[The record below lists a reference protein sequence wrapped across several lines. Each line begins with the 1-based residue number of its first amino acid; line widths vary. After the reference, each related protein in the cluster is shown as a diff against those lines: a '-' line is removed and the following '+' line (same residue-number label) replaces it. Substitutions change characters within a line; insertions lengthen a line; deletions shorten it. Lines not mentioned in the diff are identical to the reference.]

1 MTGPLSG
8 YRILEMA
15 TNISGP
21 MGTMLLGDQGAD
33 VIKLETASG
42 DQGRVAGH
50 SRIGVDNMASFYLN
64 TNRNKRS
71 VVIDLKSPEG
81 LAAVQKIASQCDV
94 IVQNFRP
101 GVADRIG
108 VGYDA
113 IKALRPDIIYVSI
126 NGLGSEGAAA
136 KRRVYDIVVQGM
148 AGYAAVQAPQG
159 SNQPTMINTTITDKI
174 TALNVWQAV
183 TAALLSRERTG
194 AGQHISISMLDVA
207 IAFLWPD
214 AMGAQTLIGDD
225 VRASA
230 TPSSVQYIHPTSDGH
245 IIVGI
250 FAQEEWAGL
259 CRVIARADLI
269 TDPRFPSMKERLAN
283 VAAINAILSTAFVGR
298 TTAEWCALLEPEGAV
313 FAPVNRP
320 ADLLTDGIV
329 AVREIIGEYEH
340 PDVGPYRQPAHPIRF
355 GGTPAEM
362 RSHAPTLGADT
373 DRVLAEFGI
382 PHPIK

>member
-1 MTGPLSG
+1 MTGPLTG

-50 SRIGVDNMASFYLN
+50 NRVGVDNMASFYLN

-71 VVIDLKSPEG
+71 VVIDLKSAEG

-101 GVADRIG
+101 GVANRIG
-108 VGYDA
+108 VGYEA

-126 NGLGSEGAAA
+126 DGLGSEGSAA
-136 KRRVYDIVVQGM
+136 KRRVYDIVIQGM

-159 SNQPTMINTTITDKI
+159 SNQPTMMNTTITDKI

-183 TAALLSRERTG
+183 TAALLVRERTG
-194 AGQHISISMLDVA
+194 VGQHISISMLDVA

-214 AMGAQTLIGDD
+214 TMGAQTLIGDD
-225 VRASA
+225 IRASA

-259 CRVIARADLI
+259 CRVIGRTDMI
-269 TDPRFPSMKERLAN
+269 TDPRFPSMKERLTN
-283 VAAINAILSTAFVGR
+283 VSAINTILSTAFIGR
-298 TTAEWCALLEPEGAV
+298 TTAQWCALLETEGAV

-320 ADLLTDGIV
+320 ADLLTDNTV
-329 AVREIIGEYEH
+329 AAREIIGAYEH
-340 PDVGPYRQPAHPIRF
+340 PVVGQYRQPAHPIRF
-355 GGTPAEM
+355 SGTPAEL
-362 RSHAPTLGADT
+362 RHHAPALGADT
-373 DRVLAEFGI
+373 DAVLREFGI
-382 PHPIK
+382 MLS